1 MRVVFLGTPEFAVPS
16 LDALYEHAEVVGAV
30 CQPDRERDRKGRIIE
45 GAVKRRA
52 EELGISVYQFEK
64 IRRDGVETLRALAP
78 DVMITCAY
86 GQILSQEILDIA
98 PLGVLNVHGSVLPK
112 YRGSA
117 PIQRALINGDKKT
130 GVTIMKTDIGM
141 DTGAI
146 LSMEEL
152 EINGDDY
159 VGDLYEKLS
168 CVGADLL
175 IKTLDGYLSGE
186 IIPVPQNDAL
196 ATQAPPLKK
205 EEAYLDFT
213 RSAESVRNVIRG
225 FGYGVCEFRDEQL
238 KIFRAE
244 AIDDCGENT
253 AGTVVTAVKHDFIVA
268 CGSGALAISELQA
281 CGKKRMKTA
290 DFLNGVHVMPGEIL
304 RKFGGNR

>member
-16 LDALYEHAEVVGAV
+16 LDALYEHVEVVGAV

-52 EELGISVYQFEK
+52 EELGIPVYQFEK
-64 IRRDGVETLRALAP
+64 IRRDGVEILRALAP

>member
-1 MRVVFLGTPEFAVPS
+1 
-16 LDALYEHAEVVGAV
+16 
-30 CQPDRERDRKGRIIE
+30 
-45 GAVKRRA
+45 
-52 EELGISVYQFEK
+52 
-64 IRRDGVETLRALAP
+64 
-78 DVMITCAY
+78 MITCAY

-117 PIQRALINGDKKT
+117 PIQRALINGEKKT

-168 CVGADLL
+168 CMGADLL

-238 KIFRAE
+238 KIYRAE